1 MKYIIY
7 TDAAAS
13 KPKEILGCSY
23 LILTEATYIDSDS
36 ISIPGNTNPK
46 QAETISIGL
55 AAAYMVDNVE
65 LSKGDLVTFYV
76 DSFSAI
82 QFCEDALKSN
92 KGIPCSEPKVVNSM
106 KVLRQLK
113 KKCEIEFEKVHGH
126 KDRLNPN
133 TIVDRLAKLAIR
145 RV

>member
-13 KPKEILGCSY
+13 KPKNILGCSY

-36 ISIPGNTNPK
+36 IKIDGNTNPK

-55 AAAYMVDNVE
+55 AAAYMLDNVE
-65 LSKGDLVTFYV
+65 LSKEDVVTFYV

-82 QFCEDALKSN
+82 EFCEDALKSN
-92 KGIPCSEPKVVNSM
+92 RTIPCGEIKVVNSM
-106 KVLRQLK
+106 KVLRRLAKQ
-113 KKCEIEFEKVHGH
+113 CQVGFQKVHGH
-126 KDRLNPN
+126 KERLNPN
-133 TIVDRLAKLAIR
+133 TVVDRLAKLAIR
-145 RV
+145 RD